1 MYFKKNKNKGNAA
14 FDAALHFH
22 INGFIILVKQHLKF
36 TPILNHSHPIIK
48 EINNKSRSINSS

>member
-1 MYFKKNKNKGNAA
+1 MAA